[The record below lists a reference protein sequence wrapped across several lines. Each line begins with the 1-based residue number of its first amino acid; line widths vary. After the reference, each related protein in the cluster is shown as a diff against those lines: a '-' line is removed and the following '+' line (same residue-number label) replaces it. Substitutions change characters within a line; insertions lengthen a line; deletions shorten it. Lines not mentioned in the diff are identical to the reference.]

1 MAVIS
6 RSQLVKEL
14 EPGLHALFGLEYK
27 RWEREHAE
35 IFTEET
41 SERAF
46 EEETLITGF
55 GAAPTKSEGASVEFD
70 SAAEQWT
77 ARYVHETVALAFA
90 ITEEAVEDN
99 LYDTLS
105 RTYTAALA
113 RSMAY
118 TKQVKAANVL
128 NNAFSSSFPGGDGKE
143 LIATDHPTVQAGT
156 QSNEP
161 STAAD
166 LSESSLENAIISIG
180 GFADDRNIPV
190 AVQARKLVIPKE
202 LAFTAQRILKSEL
215 RVGTADNDVNAL
227 NSMGMFPEGYVVNHY
242 LTDTDAFFILTDLT
256 NTGLKMFQR
265 RPLKTSMEP
274 DFETGNMRFKASER
288 YSFGFSDWRCIFG
301 SPGA

>member
-105 RTYTAALA
+105 RRYTAALA

-288 YSFGFSDWRCIFG
+288 YSFGFSDWRCNFG

>member
-14 EPGLHALFGLEYK
+14 EPGLHALFGLEFK

-105 RTYTAALA
+105 RRYTAALA

-227 NSMGMFPEGYVVNHY
+227 NSMGMFPEGYVVTHY

>member
-6 RSQLVKEL
+6 RSQLVNEL

-105 RTYTAALA
+105 RRYTAALA

>member
-1 MAVIS
+1 M
-6 RSQLVKEL
+6 
-14 EPGLHALFGLEYK
+14 EYK

-105 RTYTAALA
+105 RRYTAALA

>member
-70 SAAEQWT
+70 TAAEQWT
-77 ARYVHETVALAFA
+77 ARYVHETIALAFA

-105 RTYTAALA
+105 RRYTAALA

-156 QSNEP
+156 QANEP
-161 STAAD
+161 TTAAD

-215 RVGTADNDVNAL
+215 RVGTADNDTNAL

-242 LTDTDAFFILTDLT
+242 LTDTDAFFILTNLT

>member
-105 RTYTAALA
+105 RRYTAALA

-215 RVGTADNDVNAL
+215 RVGTADNDFNAL

-288 YSFGFSDWRCIFG
+288 YSFGFSEWRCIFG

>member
-1 MAVIS
+1 MAIN
-6 RSQLVKEL
+6 RAQLAKEL

-35 IFTEET
+35 IFNEEN
-41 SERAF
+41 SDRAF
-46 EEETLITGF
+46 EEETLLTGF
-55 GAAPTKSEGASVEFD
+55 GAAPTKSEGASVEYD
-70 SAAEQWT
+70 TAAEQWT
-77 ARYVHETVALAFA
+77 ARYIHETIALAFS

-105 RTYTAALA
+105 KRYTAALA

-128 NNAFSSSFPGGDGKE
+128 NNGFSSSYLGGDGKA
-143 LIATDHPTVQAGT
+143 LMTTDHPSLAAGDL
-156 QSNEP
+156 SNELAT
-161 STAAD
+161 SAD
-166 LSESSLENAIISIG
+166 LSETSLETAIIAIG
-180 GFADDRNIPV
+180 GYVDDRNIPV
-190 AVQARKLVIPKE
+190 AVQARKMIVPKD

-215 RVGTADNDVNAL
+215 RVGTADNDVNATRSL
-227 NSMGMFPEGYVVNHY
+227 GLLPGGYSVNHY
-242 LTDTDAFFILTDLT
+242 LTDTDAFFILTDMT
-256 NTGLKMFQR
+256 NTGFKMFQR

-288 YSFGFSDWRCIFG
+288 YSFGWSDWRAVFG

>member
-41 SERAF
+41 SDRAF
-46 EEETLITGF
+46 EEETLLTGF
-55 GAAPTKSEGASVEFD
+55 GAAPTKSEGSSVEFD
-70 SAAEQWT
+70 TAAEQWT
-77 ARYVHETVALAFA
+77 ARYVHETIALAFA

-105 RTYTAALA
+105 KRYTAALA

-128 NNAFSSSFPGGDGKE
+128 NNAFNSSFKGGDGKE
-143 LIATDHPTVQAGT
+143 LCATDHPTLMAGT

-166 LSESSLENAIISIG
+166 LSESSLENAIIQIG
-180 GFADDRNIPV
+180 GFADDRDIPV
-190 AVQARKLVIPKE
+190 AVQARKLVIPKD
-202 LAFTAQRILKSEL
+202 LAFTAQRILKSDL
-215 RVGTADNDVNAL
+215 RVGTADNDTNAL
-227 NSMGMFPEGYVVNHY
+227 RTMGMLPEGYVVNHY

>member
-77 ARYVHETVALAFA
+77 ARYVHETIALAFA

-105 RTYTAALA
+105 RRYTAALA

-202 LAFTAQRILKSEL
+202 LAFTAQRILKSDL
-215 RVGTADNDVNAL
+215 RVGTADNDTNAL
-227 NSMGMFPEGYVVNHY
+227 RTMGMLPESYVVNHY
-242 LTDTDAFFILTDLT
+242 LTDTDAFFILTDMT

>member
-105 RTYTAALA
+105 RRYTAALA

-227 NSMGMFPEGYVVNHY
+227 ISMGMFPEGYVVNHY

>member
-1 MAVIS
+1 MAIN
-6 RSQLVKEL
+6 RAQLAKEL

-35 IFTEET
+35 IFNEEN
-41 SERAF
+41 SDRAF
-46 EEETLITGF
+46 EEETLLTGF
-55 GAAPTKSEGASVEFD
+55 GAAPTKSEGASIEYD
-70 SAAEQWT
+70 TAAEQWT
-77 ARYVHETVALAFA
+77 ARYVHETIALAFS

-105 RTYTAALA
+105 KRYTAALA

-128 NNAFSSSFPGGDGKE
+128 NNGFSSSYLGGDGKA
-143 LIATDHPTVQAGT
+143 LMTTDHPSLAAGDL
-156 QSNEP
+156 SNELAT
-161 STAAD
+161 SAD
-166 LSESSLENAIISIG
+166 LSETSLETAIIAIG
-180 GFADDRNIPV
+180 GYVDDRNIPV
-190 AVQARKLVIPKE
+190 AVQARKMIVPKD

-215 RVGTADNDVNAL
+215 RVGTADNDVNATRSL
-227 NSMGMFPEGYVVNHY
+227 GLLPGGYSVNHY
-242 LTDTDAFFILTDLT
+242 LTDTDAFFILTDMT
-256 NTGLKMFQR
+256 NTGFKMFQR

-288 YSFGFSDWRCIFG
+288 YSFGWSDWRAVFG

>member
-1 MAVIS
+1 MAIN
-6 RSQLVKEL
+6 RAQLAKEL

-35 IFTEET
+35 IFQEEN
-41 SERAF
+41 SDRAF
-46 EEETLITGF
+46 EEETLLTGF
-55 GAAPTKSEGASVEFD
+55 GAAPTKSEGASVEYD
-70 SAAEQWT
+70 TAAEQWT
-77 ARYVHETVALAFA
+77 ARYIHETIALAFS

-105 RTYTAALA
+105 KRYTAALA

-128 NNAFSSSFPGGDGKE
+128 NNGFSSSYVGGDGKA
-143 LIATDHPTVQAGT
+143 LMTTDHPSLAAGDL
-156 QSNEP
+156 SNELAT
-161 STAAD
+161 SAD
-166 LSESSLENAIISIG
+166 LSETSLETAIIAIG
-180 GFADDRNIPV
+180 GYVDDRNIPV
-190 AVQARKLVIPKE
+190 AVQARKMIVPKD

-215 RVGTADNDVNAL
+215 RVGTADNDVNATRSL
-227 NSMGMFPEGYVVNHY
+227 GLLPGGYSVNHY
-242 LTDTDAFFILTDLT
+242 LTDTDAFFILTDMT
-256 NTGLKMFQR
+256 NTGFKMFQR

-288 YSFGFSDWRCIFG
+288 YSFGWSDWRAVFG

>member
-6 RSQLVKEL
+6 RTQLVKEL
-14 EPGLHALFGLEYK
+14 EPGLHALFGMEYK

-35 IFTEET
+35 IFTEE
-41 SERAF
+41 SSDRAF

-105 RTYTAALA
+105 KRYTAALA

>member
-70 SAAEQWT
+70 TAAEQWT
-77 ARYVHETVALAFA
+77 ARYVHETIALAFA

-105 RTYTAALA
+105 RRYTAALA

-156 QSNEP
+156 QANEP
-161 STAAD
+161 TTAAD

-215 RVGTADNDVNAL
+215 RVGTADNDTNAL

-288 YSFGFSDWRCIFG
+288 YSFEFSDWRCIFG